1 MKLLKDPKIQKVL
14 IIVVFAICYIIY
26 AQFFEGDSS
35 VNTET
40 DTSTN
45 SETAENTYVQ
55 NTDSDNSDS
64 NDNNNSDSNDNNN
77 SDSNDNNNTDTDE
90 TREYKEYTFRNNKLY
105 VSHFEKHGD
114 EVGASSKE
122 EYLEMANKVINN
134 PDVLHKIEEEDGDD
148 VYFLEETGE
157 FVIVS
162 TDGYIRT
169 YYIADLAY
177 FNRQ

>member
-55 NTDSDNSDS
+55 NTDSD
-64 NDNNNSDSNDNNN
+64 N